1 MAQFHRR
8 PVVFVSLTLFL
19 VFVLRQINNKDTLDQ
34 NKVAAQALPIQQEL
48 NEVKISHVE
57 KRPPV
62 NYVVFGSNTPNGDSY
77 RSYDYAFNLPLTALA
92 WERIG
97 FRSIVLIIGSRCEWE
112 NDPALSFILSHLE
125 ARRVSIIFIASS
137 LEQRPKL
144 SQTARAFA
152 VNLPGFPGND
162 NDYLITSD
170 SDLWPLRRE
179 HYIPRPNMDV
189 ILVHSRCCGFFLMNN
204 KSYPMYPMSNIG
216 ATVSTWRQVMNDN
229 HSIAYDAE
237 TILNYLENVFG
248 EMSRGPL
255 IVGKE
260 TWYMDQRMTSIRLT
274 EWMGKYGNSSVYRV
288 SDDGFS
294 RLDRNHW
301 DVANMSQENFT
312 LKFDTHLPV
321 KIYLPVNWNKNIKP
335 LINLMFGKDSWQAKW
350 CDDYAN
356 EFLHKVTNYLS
367 FGYAG

>member
-1 MAQFHRR
+1 MAHF
-8 PVVFVSLTLFL
+8 PSLPMVLVLLTLFL
-19 VFVLRQINNKDTLDQ
+19 VLVIHQMNNKDTLGG
-34 NKVAAQALPIQQEL
+34 NTVAEQALPFQKEL
-48 NEVKISHVE
+48 SEFESSHVE
-57 KRPPV
+57 KKPPV
-62 NYVVFGSNTPNGDSY
+62 NYVVFGSNTPNGESY

-97 FRSIVLIIGSRCEWE
+97 FRSVVLIIGSRCEWE
-112 NDPALSFILSHLE
+112 NEPALSFVLANLE

-137 LEQRPKL
+137 LELRPKL

-152 VNLPGFPGND
+152 VNLPGFPGKD
-162 NDYLITSD
+162 NDYVITSD
-170 SDLWPLRRE
+170 SDLWPLRKE
-179 HYIPRPNMDV
+179 HYIPRPNMNV
-189 ILVHSRCCGFFLMNN
+189 VLVHSQCCGFFQMNN
-204 KSYPMYPMSNIG
+204 KSYMYPMSNIG

-237 TILNYLENVFG
+237 TILNYLEDVFG

-274 EWMGKYGNSSVYRV
+274 EWMEKYGNSSVYRV

-301 DVANMSQENFT
+301 DAANMSQENFT

-321 KIYLPVNWNKNIKP
+321 KIYLP
-335 LINLMFGKDSWQAKW
+335 WQAKW
-350 CDDYAN
+350 CDDYAS